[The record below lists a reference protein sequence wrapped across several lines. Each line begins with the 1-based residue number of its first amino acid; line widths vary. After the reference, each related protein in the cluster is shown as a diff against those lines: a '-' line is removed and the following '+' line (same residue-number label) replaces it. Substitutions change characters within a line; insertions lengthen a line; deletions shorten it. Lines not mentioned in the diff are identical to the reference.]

1 MPDCIFYYDILYL
14 FAIYNLALEDSS
26 ALWIFLVFMLLK
38 IKSLLTTAVYE
49 LMQQFYHAT
58 ETGNVPNAVSTCAA
72 QPYQTK

>member
-1 MPDCIFYYDILYL
+1 
-14 FAIYNLALEDSS
+14 
-26 ALWIFLVFMLLK
+26 MLLK